1 MSAAGD
7 IDPAIRQ
14 YRMADY
20 VELLAPAA
28 AERDDIWCLRLIL
41 NEFGHFFCY
50 ANTAEREILVGAEPE
65 PFDRRW
71 DAFLAGYTEFLCAAA
86 GLQAPAWALEPGRY
100 LDEGWVAGCPFPDE
114 RQWRIDTT
122 PPQFAAH
129 GVYYPAEHL
138 LVDGV
143 AVVNPPTPPAS

>member
-1 MSAAGD
+1 MSAAGE
-7 IDPAIRQ
+7 IDPAIRR

-28 AERDDIWCLRLIL
+28 AEGDDIWCLRLIL
-41 NEFGHFFCY
+41 NEFGHFFCHS
-50 ANTAEREILVGAEPE
+50 NTAERDILVGAEPE

-100 LDEGWVAGCPFPDE
+100 LDAGGWPAARSPTSGSGGSTRRRRSSPPTAC
-114 RQWRIDTT
+114 TT
-122 PPQFAAH
+122 PP
-129 GVYYPAEHL
+129 
-138 LVDGV
+138 
-143 AVVNPPTPPAS
+143 SI